1 MMRIRQKHSLKTTL
15 HHWWATT
22 TSAIGR
28 AWHASLAWWR
38 RGDTHYGIWWRI
50 GSGLVA
56 AVILFATVMPLINMI
71 TYHLWYSLD
80 STARQLVGNTDQSL
94 TNKLVFNPETRSYEF
109 NKAAIKS
116 GDANPYAALQA
127 QIGTGKEQLYA
138 LDVHEDGRKGVTY
151 HDINSGLEFDLVP
164 RFVSSGG
171 KVIDSHLVYPISGG
185 NKVVYTLKNNGLKED
200 IIVPKPT
207 DDTLTFAYDFKLPQ
221 TLEARMIEGG
231 DGAIGVYSASPSSFA
246 DTNYANPSER
256 QAAEKARAAS
266 DKNYLVFGLPA
277 PVIVDTSGKKVGHAR
292 FALEGSTLSVIAS
305 GLGGI
310 KTPVAIDPSVVV
322 TSTSDFQSN
331 GNNDGNISFATS
343 GRVERSLIAGGT
355 NFWNATTSL
364 PTGNTAPAT
373 ATYNNYMY
381 TIGGTGFGSSVYYAS
396 INSDGTL
403 GSWTSTSS
411 MNTPRSYTGAAAY
424 NGYLYVWGGYNTSSN
439 VATATVEYAPI
450 NSDGTLGSWT
460 STTSMAT
467 AVCRAATA
475 SYKGYL
481 YSFGGSTTPSSGCTT
496 SSTGATSTV
505 QYAPLKADGT
515 VGTWQTTTSIAYGT
529 SGQVMGAM
537 AGAYNGFMYLMG
549 GHNNSAGTSY
559 SDVQSA
565 PINSDGTL
573 GSWTATT
580 SLAATTHTAGITI
593 YNGYLYVLSNQ
604 SSSTSAYYAPIYT
617 NGVVGNWNTQSLKS
631 LTAGRWGGSA
641 TAYNNYVY
649 YVGGAGPST
658 VVDYA
663 SLLPAMDI
671 ETNNGVTTSFTTSR
685 ERAASVSYNGCSYL
699 VGGYGGSSNQYVNYV
714 QYAPVDTLGNITTAW
729 GLATFSTPRA
739 DLAAVAYDGYLYVIG
754 GYNSTTYYN
763 TVQYAAINSDC
774 SLGSFTATTTFDSGG
789 NARGGVTAFAYN
801 GYIYVAGGINGSG
814 NFSAVRYAPINSDG
828 TIGTWNAT
836 TSLPS
841 TMNRQRTAIW
851 GNKVYLLGG
860 TQVALPNANNGA
872 TTGSRSTGSGSS
884 STYYATINSDGTLGS
899 WTSTTSLPY
908 DLYEFGATAIGGYMV
923 IVGGFTSSSGTYI
936 TSGVSRAWYIAPIN
950 SDGTLGSWTMIYDRG
965 SGFPIGSPGLTAVN
979 GYLFLLGGRSDT
991 AITNTNRIVNTIRA
1005 PLIDGG
1011 GGATTTWASSSSLVA
1026 GRSYAGS
1033 AASGGYMYIAGG
1045 SSDGGSTGRTDIEY
1059 SAVSNTGALGSF
1071 TTDSHSLSSG
1081 RMFPGVAAYKGHL
1094 YVVGGKLSSGYY
1106 GNVQYTD
1113 IVSSTGALGSNF
1125 TTSSNFVTGVG
1136 SDTGRSGVCTVAY
1149 GDRLYTIGGYDGTSY
1164 YNTVRSSAI
1173 NSSTG
1178 ALGSWSDSGSNFTN
1192 ARYGSSC
1199 FAANGYLYVLGG
1211 RNGSTNYKDVQVAAI
1226 NGDGTLGTWAYTAS
1240 FTGARSHFVAGYSNG
1255 FVYIYGG
1262 CTTTAC
1268 SAGYSD
1274 AQYAQVGLDGK
1285 LSNWQYRSTTN
1296 TSATPYLTTGTVYNG
1311 YIYQLGGSASSSTTN
1326 YAPLLVTPRTGMYS
1340 KFIDLGGMSKI
1351 SSITYNGQF
1360 TNSTLPGLTP
1370 VTFSSAKANG
1380 EFFSSTL
1387 STDVNPSGAPCD
1399 TTNPAFT
1406 RYIRIDVTLDN
1417 TISSAFADSS
1427 DLQSYLSD
1435 LTINYSPV
1443 HPSPDIRLR
1452 GGKTLQDGTL
1462 SPLDTCRD

>member
-1 MMRIRQKHSLKTTL
+1 MWRWVQKQFAALRTMLMRATQASMR
-15 HHWWATT
+15 WWK
-22 TSAIGR
+22 R
-28 AWHASLAWWR
+28 CDKR
-38 RGDTHYGIWWRI
+38 YGLWWRI
-50 GSGLVA
+50 GNCFVA
-56 AVILFATVMPLINMI
+56 LVILISTLIPLYNLVS
-71 TYHLWYSLD
+71 YHLWYALD
-80 STARQLVGNTDQSL
+80 EPTKKLVGTTDSKL
-94 TNKLVFNPETRSYEF
+94 TSKLSYNADTRAYEF
-109 NKAAIKS
+109 NKSALK
-116 GDANPYAALQA
+116 DNFTNPYASLQA
-127 QIGTGKEQLYA
+127 QIGHNTTDSLYA
-138 LDVHEDGRKGVTY
+138 LDVHEDGNKGVTY
-151 HDINSGLEFDLVP
+151 HDVNSGLDFTITPQFTV
-164 RFVSSGG
+164 SGG
-171 KVIDSHLVYPISGG
+171 QEVDGHLVFPVGGG
-185 NKVVYTLKNNGLKED
+185 NKIVYTLKNNGLKED
-200 IIVPKPT
+200 IVVPHAQDEMT
-207 DDTLTFAYDFKLPQ
+207 FSYTLNLPK
-221 TLEARMIEGG
+221 TLEARIIPHSGG
-231 DGAIGVYSASPSSFA
+231 QLGIYS
-246 DTNYANPSER
+246 ANPSLFADISYSSDKDR
-256 QAAEKARAAS
+256 QAVEKARETGE
-266 DKNYLVFGLPA
+266 KNYLVFGLPA
-277 PVIVDTSGKKVGHAR
+277 PVAVDTNGKTVGNSH
-292 FALEGSTLSVIAS
+292 FSLDGTTLKITAS
-305 GLGGI
+305 GLGNA
-310 KTPVAIDPSVVV
+310 KTPIAIDPSVVV
-322 TSTSDFQSN
+322 TSTSDFQVN

-343 GRVERSLIAGGT
+343 GRVERGLIGGGT
-355 NFWNATTSL
+355 DTWSATTSL
-364 PTGNTAPAT
+364 PSGNTAPAT

-381 TIGGTGFGSSVYYAS
+381 TIGGTGFGSNVYYAA
-396 INSDGTL
+396 INSNGTV
-403 GSWTSTSS
+403 GSWTATSS
-411 MNTPRSYTGAAAY
+411 MNTARSYTGATAY

-439 VATATVEYAPI
+439 VATASVEYAPI
-450 NSDGTLGSWT
+450 NSDGTLGSWQT
-460 STTSMAT
+460 TTSMST

-481 YSFGGSTTPSSGCTT
+481 YSFGGSTSPSSGCTT
-496 SSTGATSTV
+496 TSTGATSTV

-537 AGAYNGFMYLMG
+537 AAAYNGYMYLMG
-549 GHNNSAGTSY
+549 GHNNNAGTSY
-559 SDVQSA
+559 SNVQSA

-580 SLAATTHTAGITI
+580 SLSAATYTAGITV
-593 YNGYLYVLSNQ
+593 YNGYLYVFSNQ
-604 SSSTSAYYAPIYT
+604 SSSQTSYYAPIYT
-617 NGVVGNWNTQSLKS
+617 SGVVGNWFADTSGTGKL

-641 TAYNNYVY
+641 TSYNNYVY
-649 YVGGAGPST
+649 YVGGSGPST

-671 ETNNGVTTSFTTSR
+671 ESNNGVTTSFTTSR
-685 ERAASVSYNGCSYL
+685 ERAASVSYNGCLYL
-699 VGGYGGSSNQYVNYV
+699 VGGYGGSSNRYVNYV

-729 GLATFSTPRA
+729 GLAQFTTSRA

-774 SLGSFTATTTFDSGG
+774 SLESFATTTAFDSAG
-789 NARGGVTAFAYN
+789 NARGGMTSFAYN
-801 GYIYVAGGINGSG
+801 GYMYVAGGINGSG

-860 TQVALPNANNGA
+860 TQVALPDANNGA
-872 TTGSRSTGSGSS
+872 TTGSRPTGSGSS
-884 STYYATINSDGTLGS
+884 STYYATINNDGTLGS

-908 DLYEFGATAIGGYMV
+908 DLYEFGAVATGGYMF

-936 TSGVSRAWYIAPIN
+936 ASGANRAWYVAPIN
-950 SDGTLGSWTMIYDRG
+950 SDGTLGSWTIVYDRG
-965 SGFPIGSPGLTAVN
+965 SGYQVGSAPLTTVN
-979 GYLFLLGGRSDT
+979 GYLFVIGGRSDT
-991 AITNTNRIVNTIRA
+991 GITNTNRLSGTNRA

-1033 AASGGYMYIAGG
+1033 AASGGYMYVAGG

-1059 SAVSNTGALGSF
+1059 SQIGNNGALGGWS
-1071 TTDSHSLSSG
+1071 TDGHSLSSG
-1081 RMFPGVAAYKGHL
+1081 RMFPGVVAYRGHL
-1094 YVVGGKLSSGYY
+1094 YVVGGKTSSSYY

-1113 IVSSTGALGSNF
+1113 IVASTGALGSNF
-1125 TTSSNFVTGVG
+1125 TTSSTFVTGTG
-1136 SDTGRSGVCTVAY
+1136 SDTGRSGVCAVAY
-1149 GDRLYTIGGYDGTSY
+1149 GDYLYSIGGYDGTSY
-1164 YNTVRSSAI
+1164 YNTVRSSPI
-1173 NSSTG
+1173 NSTTG

-1226 NGDGTLGTWAYTAS
+1226 NGDGTLGTWAYTAN
-1240 FTGARSHFVAGYSNG
+1240 FTGARAHFVAGYNNG

-1262 CTTTAC
+1262 CTSTAC

-1274 AQYAQVGLDGK
+1274 VQYAQVGLDGK

-1311 YIYQLGGSASSSTTN
+1311 YIYQLGGSASSSTTT
-1326 YAPLLVTPRTGMYS
+1326 YAPLLVTPRTGTYS

-1351 SSITYNGQF
+1351 SSITYNGKLSNGN
-1360 TNSTLPGLTP
+1360 TPGISP
-1370 VTFSSAKANG
+1370 VSFSSAKANG

-1387 STDVNPSGAPCD
+1387 STNVNSSGAPCD

-1417 TISSAFADSS
+1417 TTSSAFADTS

-1435 LTINYSPV
+1435 FTINYSPV
-1443 HPSPDIRLR
+1443 HPSPDMRLR
-1452 GGKTLQDGTL
+1452 GGKTLQDGNL
-1462 SPLDTCRD
+1462 SALDTCYP